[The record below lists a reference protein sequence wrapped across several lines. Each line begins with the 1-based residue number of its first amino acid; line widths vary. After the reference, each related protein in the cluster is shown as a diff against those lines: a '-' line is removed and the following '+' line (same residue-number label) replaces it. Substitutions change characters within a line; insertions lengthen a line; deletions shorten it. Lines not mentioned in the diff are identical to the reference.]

1 MVVGHNIA
9 VGCDDKAGAGDAA
22 PEGLAGDCG
31 GSVTGDAHHGAHVL
45 RVDLGGGQHLSG
57 GQRGGGVSAGIS
69 EGSEPGLQSGDP
81 VIKVGGLL
89 RRLLSRGRGS
99 DEACEQTAGGHQC
112 HSAPEGRQ
120 LSPGLSGLGLL
131 VGAVKAFV
139 GGILIGRAR
148 GPGRFGSGILRDGL
162 LWSGFLGDGLL
173 GNGFFGGGPCLL
185 DRGLFQRGG
194 FLRQR
199 RKCIVKGIHS

>member
-22 PEGLAGDCG
+22 PEGLAGDRG
-31 GSVTGDAHHGAHVL
+31 GSVTGDAYHGACVL

-57 GQRGGGVSAGIS
+57 RQRGGGVSAGIS

-81 VIKVGGLL
+81 VVKVGGLL
-89 RRLLSRGRGS
+89 CRLLSRGRGS
-99 DEACEQTAGGHQC
+99 DESCEQTAGGHQC

-120 LSPGLSGLGLL
+120 LGPGSGLSGLGLL

-148 GPGRFGSGILRDGL
+148 GPGRFGSG
-162 LWSGFLGDGLL
+162 FLGGGFL
-173 GNGFFGGGPCLL
+173 GNGFFGGGPYLL